1 MDMAG
6 INQVYR
12 RFEVWQVT
20 LEPVAGSE
28 MAKTRPCVIV
38 SPDEMNKYLNTVI
51 IAPLTSTQKDYPFR
65 LDCTFQN
72 HAGQVALD
80 HIRSVDKK
88 RLVTKLGIMD
98 EKTNLLI
105 CDLLI
110 KISSY

>member
-1 MDMAG
+1 MAG
-6 INQVYR
+6 IAKTYR
-12 RFEVWQVT
+12 QFEVWQVA

-28 MAKTRPCVIV
+28 MAKTRPCVII
-38 SPDEMNKYLNTVI
+38 SPDEMNKYLHTVI
-51 IAPLTSTQKDYPFR
+51 IAPLTSTRKDYPFR
-65 LDCTFQN
+65 LNCTFQN
-72 HAGQVALD
+72 YPGQIALD

-110 KISSY
+110 KIFSY

>member
-6 INQVYR
+6 VKQAFYQ
-12 RFEVWQVT
+12 FEVWMVA

-51 IAPLTSTQKDYPFR
+51 IAPLTGTRKEYPFR

-72 HAGQVALD
+72 LPGQIALD
-80 HIRSVDKK
+80 HIRSADKK
-88 RLVTKLGIMD
+88 RLVTKMGIMD

-110 KISSY
+110 KIFSY